1 MAKPGLQPVTTSSTF
16 QGWLDR
22 TNEMVAIFQS
32 EAITASVVGDTTGS
46 VLNPVSATII
56 GSFSANNAVVNDLL
70 RTDTISPK
78 IGSSSIMINAQITAN
93 TALQTA
99 AIFRSTQGARTTYAS
114 ASSNWLVGYENVSTN
129 SFVID
134 NGVGATKF
142 RLTTD
147 GNLFVSGTLNASQ
160 FNGNAT
166 TATRLA
172 TPVAINGTSFDGS
185 AAITITATTPQPLI
199 RGTYLVGNN
208 FNGSASTTWG
218 VDATSNNVNEKVV
231 VRDSSGN
238 FSATTITA
246 NLTGNVTG
254 NVTGNITGNA
264 ATATKL
270 VASRNINGVGFD
282 GTENITIPINT
293 TNNTDDTS
301 GYLVFTLGASG
312 NQNTHTVNGVRINPL
327 TRTISAINFN
337 STSDITMKE
346 NIRPIENAIEKVKRI
361 SGVHFSWKDNGVNS
375 IGVIAQEIEKVFPE
389 LVQEMDG
396 VKSVSYGNLIA
407 VLIEAIKELDKRTKK
422 S

>member
-1 MAKPGLQPVTTSSTF
+1 
-16 QGWLDR
+16 
-22 TNEMVAIFQS
+22 
-32 EAITASVVGDTTGS
+32 
-46 VLNPVSATII
+46 
-56 GSFSANNAVVNDLL
+56 
-70 RTDTISPK
+70 
-78 IGSSSIMINAQITAN
+78 
-93 TALQTA
+93 
-99 AIFRSTQGARTTYAS
+99 
-114 ASSNWLVGYENVSTN
+114 
-129 SFVID
+129 VID
-134 NGVGATKF
+134 NGIGGTKF

-147 GNLFVSGTLNASQ
+147 GNLFISGTLNASQ

-172 TPVAINGTSFDGS
+172 TPVAINGTAFDGS
-185 AAITITATTPQPLI
+185 AAITITATTPQSLI

-218 VDATSNNVNEKVV
+218 VDATSNNVNGKVV

-312 NQNTHTVNGVRINPL
+312 SQNTHTVNGVRINPL

-361 SGVHFSWKDNGVNS
+361 SGVHFNWKDNGVNS